1 MRFGLAC
8 NETVC
13 LATGYSRSAKTPDSL
28 IRCMNRPSPPSDDV
42 QRTATKVFGFSAR
55 PVRGGG
61 LIRAEKPAPYWLALL
76 LKNRKMPVFC

>member
-1 MRFGLAC
+1 
-8 NETVC
+8 
-13 LATGYSRSAKTPDSL
+13 
-28 IRCMNRPSPPSDDV
+28 MNRPSPPSDDV